1 MRPSGLKEN
10 LKKVFWKKN
19 GASTRTEKGNVLPE
33 MAPKPMDSQAAQQ
46 KTSLN

>member
-33 MAPKPMDSQAAQQ
+33 MAPKPMFPSSSTEDL
-46 KTSLN
+46 T